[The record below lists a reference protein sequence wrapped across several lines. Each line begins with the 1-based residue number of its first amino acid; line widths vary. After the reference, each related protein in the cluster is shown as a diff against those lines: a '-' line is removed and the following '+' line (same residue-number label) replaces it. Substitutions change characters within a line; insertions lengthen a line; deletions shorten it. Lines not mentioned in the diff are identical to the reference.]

1 MASIHSKLKPPGF
14 KEMKEAIPLP
24 RQKHSLVQSATLDKC
39 MYHSDTESM
48 CECEQYQEQELRASA
63 Q

>member
-1 MASIHSKLKPPGF
+1 
-14 KEMKEAIPLP
+14 MKEAIPLP

-63 Q
+63 HEQ